1 MQKGNWRYDIVEPG
15 YKCNMTD
22 IQAAL
27 GLVELA
33 RYEDETLKRRRE
45 IMEMYHD
52 LLKVNTWAEL
62 PSIESEIKTSS
73 FHLYMLRIKG
83 ISEEQRDQIIQGIFD
98 RDVSVNVH
106 FQPLPLFTAY
116 KERGYDMKSTPE
128 ALDLYKREI
137 SLPIFYDLSDE
148 QIQTVCQA
156 VVASVESVL
165 N

>member
-1 MQKGNWRYDIVEPG
+1 
-15 YKCNMTD
+15 
-22 IQAAL
+22 
-27 GLVELA
+27 
-33 RYEDETLKRRRE
+33 
-45 IMEMYHD
+45 MYR
-52 LLKVNTWAEL
+52 
-62 PSIESEIKTSS
+62 SMFI
-73 FHLYMLRIKG
+73 
-83 ISEEQRDQIIQGIFD
+83 
-98 RDVSVNVH
+98 